1 MDIHNMHL
9 KDYILVF
16 LKGILLGLISVG
28 IPGVSAST
36 IGIIIGIYFLMVD
49 AISNILKD
57 FKKNA
62 PFLLILMLGY
72 GLGSIGAAF
81 SITILFEQFPLVTTF
96 AILGFILASIPD
108 MVIKLKKDFSKP
120 ICWVVFIGVL
130 ILLFIYNISFTTSNV
145 QEFPDKPNLGYL
157 IKMGIIGVVTSATF
171 IIPGVDFAVIFL
183 SLGIYY
189 PFMNMI
195 TELCSFFDPNYFN
208 LFKTNIQILLFYL
221 AGYFIGVFLF
231 SKLIKFLSV
240 KYESQTQFASFAF
253 IVAAPFIVI
262 KSCVIDNDAFFISTG
277 QIIAIVIACVIC
289 FATILSLRFIHNNRT
304 KKDINN
310 Q

>member
-36 IGIIIGIYFLMVD
+36 IGIIVGIYFLMVD

-62 PFLLILMLGY
+62 PFLLILMIGY

-130 ILLFIYNISFTTSNV
+130 LLLFIYNISFTTSNV

-157 IKMGIIGVVTSATF
+157 IKT
-171 IIPGVDFAVIFL
+171 
-183 SLGIYY
+183 Y
-189 PFMNMI
+189 
-195 TELCSFFDPNYFN
+195 
-208 LFKTNIQILLFYL
+208 
-221 AGYFIGVFLF
+221 
-231 SKLIKFLSV
+231 SKK
-240 KYESQTQFASFAF
+240 QF
-253 IVAAPFIVI
+253 
-262 KSCVIDNDAFFISTG
+262 
-277 QIIAIVIACVIC
+277 
-289 FATILSLRFIHNNRT
+289 
-304 KKDINN
+304 
-310 Q
+310 